1 MSQTKSPSIL
11 FSLNSNTNI
20 RYEEFDECQGEETTN
35 DPNNESK
42 NPITAHDWQSYNT
55 QDVFD
60 DGTQTFFWRAH
71 TLTVLFFMLT
81 GLVYVALF
89 EEPSLDTNYNV
100 KRGLVAVILVF
111 ILFGITQIPD
121 GPFIRPHPA
130 LWRLVLCLTII
141 YELSLIYILFQ
152 TPDDAR
158 KLLTHI
164 DPSLGKPLMEKDYG
178 GNCRIYDHEKPDDPF
193 HNVKDKID
201 IFVPTH
207 FFGWWLKTLMIRDWW
222 LCTVISIMFEILEY
236 TLEHQLP
243 NFSECWWDH
252 WILDALICNGF
263 GIYLGVLSLKY
274 LYMKPYDWRGLWK
287 IPTYRGKLKR
297 IVAQFGPHSWLQFDW
312 RPFSSFDRWI
322 ATLLIIVSMLV
333 AELNTFYLKYVLWL
347 EPPHILNLIRLILLV
362 FSGAV
367 ALRETFQYLDDPQCT
382 KFGRQSWV
390 LIAIIITEL
399 LIILKF
405 DFEVITKPLPKHI
418 RYSWIGAIIILAVWT
433 IWRFLLKNTIQ
444 FMYQNRR
451 PSVISSN
458 NVVIRRKNSRIKKL
472 Q

>member
-1 MSQTKSPSIL
+1 MTSLKPNFL
-11 FSLNSNTNI
+11 FALNSNII
-20 RYEEFDECQGEETTN
+20 RYEEVEEKKEF
-35 DPNNESK
+35 P
-42 NPITAHDWQSYNT
+42 TAHDWRSYKT
-55 QDVFD
+55 QEVFD

-71 TLTVLFFMLT
+71 TLTVLFFMVV
-81 GLVYVALF
+81 GLIYVSLF
-89 EEPSLDTNYNV
+89 EEPVSDSNYNI
-100 KRGLVAVILVF
+100 KRGLIAVVLVF

-152 TPDDAR
+152 TPNDAR
-158 KLLTHI
+158 QLLSHI
-164 DPSLGKPLMEKDYG
+164 DPSLGKQLTEKNYG
-178 GNCRIYDHEKPDDPF
+178 SNCRIYDHENPSDPF
-193 HNVKDKID
+193 HNIKDKFD
-201 IFVPTH
+201 VFVPTH

-222 LCTVISIMFEILEY
+222 LCTVISIMFELLEY

-252 WILDALICNGF
+252 WILDALLCNGL
-263 GIYLGVLSLKY
+263 GIYFGMVSLKY
-274 LYMKPYDWRGLWK
+274 LYMKPYNWRGLWN

-297 IVAQFGPHSWLQFDW
+297 IVAQFGPHSWIQFDW

-322 ATLLIIVSMLV
+322 STMFIIMMMLV

-347 EPPHILNLIRLILLV
+347 DAPHVLNLMRLILLV

-367 ALRETFQYLDDPQCT
+367 ALRETFQYLDDPTCT

-390 LIAIIITEL
+390 LIAVIITEL

-405 DFEVITKPLPKHI
+405 DYNVITKPLPQHI
-418 RYSWIGAIIILAVWT
+418 FYLWIGAFMILVAWT

-444 FMYQNRR
+444 IFY
-451 PSVISSN
+451 
-458 NVVIRRKNSRIKKL
+458 NSKKKKIKEKKSL
-472 Q
+472 NKKSQ